1 MNKVITLT
9 KHVIKKMN
17 NNTHCHLYNS
27 ATYVV
32 IRHLLNIKLYYVIP
46 AVVHQELKTMDEC
59 EKHFLYLRNTI
70 SKVSMYYNY
79 YVTIN
84 MSFDRLES

>member
-1 MNKVITLT
+1 MNYNK
-9 KHVIKKMN
+9 
-17 NNTHCHLYNS
+17 HCHLYNS

-59 EKHFLYLRNTI
+59 EKHFSLL
-70 SKVSMYYNY
+70 
-79 YVTIN
+79 
-84 MSFDRLES
+84 

>member
-1 MNKVITLT
+1 MYITNFFYKCTTCTWKHSSLNKVITLT
-9 KHVIKKMN
+9 KHVINNMN
-17 NNTHCHLYNS
+17 NNKHCHLYNS

-59 EKHFLYLRNTI
+59 EKHFLL
-70 SKVSMYYNY
+70 
-79 YVTIN
+79 
-84 MSFDRLES
+84 L